1 MHKPEHSYKTKGF
14 DTRAIHAGQEP
25 EPTTGAIMTPIYQ
38 TSTYTQAAP
47 GDHRGYEY
55 ARTGNPGRTLL
66 ADAVAEL
73 ENAAGAIVTGS
84 GMSAIDLLLHGLPH
98 GARVLC
104 SHDAYGG
111 TRRLLDARGRGGR
124 LVPVYVDTSDLDQV
138 ANALNQD
145 AALIIAETPS
155 NPRLRISDLKG
166 LARLARNAGTELA
179 VDNTVMSPIL
189 QRPLDWG
196 ADYSVQS
203 VTKLLNGH
211 SDMVG
216 GAVCCADPE
225 RVAELAW
232 WANCVGVGAAA
243 FDSYLALRGLH
254 YGAVVARNPEHVRA
268 TFGDRL
274 KSNVDYGLNLKLD
287 DLYEAMPRRSRIY
300 EIMRQFLDRVLHRMA
315 QPDLLHLRI
324 AFGNRPGVDRH
335 RIDVLQHGCGRADS
349 SHVLGELPQVRH
361 RAEPSH
367 DTANAESVGDRLAQT
382 VAPGHFEIGHR
393 TGLVPPDLERD
404 DDEIRALDRPALVG
418 VGLDAGIRTG
428 R

>member
-1 MHKPEHSYKTKGF
+1 MSSDQRTKAIRAGLNTDRSWNAVIPPLSLSTAYRREDPAIQPAF
-14 DTRAIHAGQEP
+14 D
-25 EPTTGAIMTPIYQ
+25 
-38 TSTYTQAAP
+38 
-47 GDHRGYEY
+47 Y
-55 ARTGNPGRTLL
+55 ARTGNPGRALL
-66 ADAVAEL
+66 ADAIAEL

-111 TRRLLDARGRGGR
+111 TRRLLVARGRGGR

-145 AALIIAETPS
+145 VALIIAETPS

-166 LARLARNAGTELA
+166 LAGLARKAGTELA

-216 GAVCCADPE
+216 GALCCANPE
-225 RVAELAW
+225 RLAELAW

-243 FDSYLALRGLH
+243 FDSYLALRGLRTLPLRVQAQCESALAVARWLDADPRIARVDYPGLENH
-254 YGAVVARNPEHVRA
+254 PGHELAARQQDGFGQLISLELTGDAPDPRAVVASLEIFTLAQSLGGVESLCCIPALMTHASMSPEARA
-268 TFGDRL
+268 EAGVADSLIRL
-274 KSNVDYGLNLKLD
+274 SVGLESAED
-287 DLYEAMPRRSRIY
+287 QIAD
-300 EIMRQFLDRVLHRMA
+300 LDRAL
-315 QPDLLHLRI
+315 
-324 AFGNRPGVDRH
+324 
-335 RIDVLQHGCGRADS
+335 S
-349 SHVLGELPQVRH
+349 S
-361 RAEPSH
+361 
-367 DTANAESVGDRLAQT
+367 
-382 VAPGHFEIGHR
+382 
-393 TGLVPPDLERD
+393 GL
-404 DDEIRALDRPALVG
+404 
-418 VGLDAGIRTG
+418 
-428 R
+428 

>member
-1 MHKPEHSYKTKGF
+1 MSSDQRTKAIRAGLNTDRSWNAVIPPLSLSTAYRREDPAIQPAF
-14 DTRAIHAGQEP
+14 D
-25 EPTTGAIMTPIYQ
+25 
-38 TSTYTQAAP
+38 
-47 GDHRGYEY
+47 Y
-55 ARTGNPGRTLL
+55 ARTGNPGRALL
-66 ADAVAEL
+66 ADAIAEL

-124 LVPVYVDTSDLDQV
+124 LIPVYVDTSDLDQV

-155 NPRLRISDLKG
+155 NPRLRISDLEGLAG
-166 LARLARNAGTELA
+166 LARKAGTELA

-216 GAVCCADPE
+216 GALCCANPE
-225 RVAELAW
+225 RLAELAW

-243 FDSYLALRGLH
+243 FDSYLALRGLRTLPLRVRAQCESALAVARWLDADPRIARVDYPGLENH
-254 YGAVVARNPEHVRA
+254 PGHELAARQQDGFGQLISLELTGDAPDPRAVVASLEIFTLAQSLGGVESLCCIPALMTHASMSPEARA
-268 TFGDRL
+268 EACVADSLIRL
-274 KSNVDYGLNLKLD
+274 SVGLESAED
-287 DLYEAMPRRSRIY
+287 QIAD
-300 EIMRQFLDRVLHRMA
+300 LDRAL
-315 QPDLLHLRI
+315 
-324 AFGNRPGVDRH
+324 
-335 RIDVLQHGCGRADS
+335 S
-349 SHVLGELPQVRH
+349 S
-361 RAEPSH
+361 
-367 DTANAESVGDRLAQT
+367 
-382 VAPGHFEIGHR
+382 
-393 TGLVPPDLERD
+393 GL
-404 DDEIRALDRPALVG
+404 
-418 VGLDAGIRTG
+418 
-428 R
+428 

>member
-1 MHKPEHSYKTKGF
+1 MSSDQRTKAVRAGLNTDRSWNAVIPPLSLSTAYRREDPAIQPAF
-14 DTRAIHAGQEP
+14 D
-25 EPTTGAIMTPIYQ
+25 
-38 TSTYTQAAP
+38 
-47 GDHRGYEY
+47 Y

-243 FDSYLALRGLH
+243 FDSYLALRGLRTLPLRVQAQCESALAVARWLEADPRIARVDYPGLESH
-254 YGAVVARNPEHVRA
+254 PGHELAARQQDGFGQLISLELAEGAPDPRDVVASLEIFTLAQSLGGVESLCCIPALMTHASMSPQARA
-268 TFGDRL
+268 
-274 KSNVDYGLNLKLD
+274 
-287 DLYEAMPRRSRIY
+287 EA
-300 EIMRQFLDRVLHRMA
+300 
-315 QPDLLHLRI
+315 
-324 AFGNRPGVDRH
+324 GV
-335 RIDVLQHGCGRADS
+335 ADS
-349 SHVLGELPQVRH
+349 LIRLSIGLE
-361 RAEPSH
+361 
-367 DTANAESVGDRLAQT
+367 NAEDQIA
-382 VAPGHFEIGHR
+382 
-393 TGLVPPDLERD
+393 DLD
-404 DDEIRALDRPALVG
+404 KALSTTD
-418 VGLDAGIRTG
+418 
-428 R
+428 

>member
-1 MHKPEHSYKTKGF
+1 MSSDQRTKAVRAGLNTDRSWNAVIPPLSLSTAYRREDPAIQPAF
-14 DTRAIHAGQEP
+14 D
-25 EPTTGAIMTPIYQ
+25 
-38 TSTYTQAAP
+38 
-47 GDHRGYEY
+47 Y

-243 FDSYLALRGLH
+243 FDSYLALRGLRTLPLRVQ
-254 YGAVVARNPEHVRA
+254 AQCESALAVARWLEADPRIA
-268 TFGDRL
+268 R
-274 KSNVDYGLNLKLD
+274 VDYPGLESHPGHELAARQQDGFGQLISLELAEGAPD
-287 DLYEAMPRRSRIY
+287 PRDVVGALEIFTLAQSLGGVESLCCIPALMTHASMSPQARAEA
-300 EIMRQFLDRVLHRMA
+300 
-315 QPDLLHLRI
+315 
-324 AFGNRPGVDRH
+324 GV
-335 RIDVLQHGCGRADS
+335 ADS
-349 SHVLGELPQVRH
+349 LIRLSIGLE
-361 RAEPSH
+361 
-367 DTANAESVGDRLAQT
+367 NAEDQIA
-382 VAPGHFEIGHR
+382 
-393 TGLVPPDLERD
+393 DLD
-404 DDEIRALDRPALVG
+404 KALSTTD
-418 VGLDAGIRTG
+418 
-428 R
+428 